1 MSTPEKD
8 PTPWHENWAEAFGG
22 GFYDNLDGA
31 EEKKALLVETDAQ
44 GRTKVVGVAT
54 GAEAEELI
62 ASAHARGLEVRQ
74 DASQVEELSEAGSGS
89 ESALASATDVPPEI
103 YDLMS
108 TVIEFAKELTQE
120 WVARDGHQ
128 PIPRPSA
135 TTEIEFSHDDLPGF

>member
-31 EEKKALLVETDAQ
+31 EEKKALLVETDAK

-62 ASAHARGLEVRQ
+62 ASAQARGMEVRQ
-74 DASQVEELSEAGSGS
+74 DASQVEELSEAGS
-89 ESALASATDVPPEI
+89 APASATDVPPEI

-108 TVIEFAKELTQE
+108 TVIEFAASEE
-120 WVARDGHQ
+120 
-128 PIPRPSA
+128 P
-135 TTEIEFSHDDLPGF
+135 